1 MASGEE
7 LTDEQWLT
15 VESLLPKLPRR
26 SDGRE
31 RPWRSQREVLNGA
44 LWICGAVHGGRV
56 CPAPTEAARF
66 ASVRRFTLWLSKMAW
81 RGARRAFLRASACP
95 AWRPLAARCLRLR
108 QSWKWLA
115 TVLRGGRSC
124 FCPIRPSAYFMWWNC
139 HYDGE
144 PWRKRRS
151 PLVYRRV
158 RAPVS
163 LTSFLLHESHAAD
176 HLGR

>member
-26 SDGRE
+26 SDGRR

-81 RGARRAFLRASACP
+81 RGARRARAGRSLAPARAQHGDRLRPGACACAKAGSGWPLCSGAEGRASVPYALQRISCGRT
-95 AWRPLAARCLRLR
+95 AIMMEN
-108 QSWKWLA
+108 
-115 TVLRGGRSC
+115 RGANVSRHLS
-124 FCPIRPSAYFMWWNC
+124 I
-139 HYDGE
+139 DG
-144 PWRKRRS
+144 
-151 PLVYRRV
+151 
-158 RAPVS
+158 
-163 LTSFLLHESHAAD
+163 
-176 HLGR
+176 